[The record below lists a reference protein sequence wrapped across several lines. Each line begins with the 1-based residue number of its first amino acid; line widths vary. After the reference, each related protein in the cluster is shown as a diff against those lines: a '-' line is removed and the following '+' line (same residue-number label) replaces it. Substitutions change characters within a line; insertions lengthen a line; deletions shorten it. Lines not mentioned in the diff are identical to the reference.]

1 MSQSRRSIVLTA
13 DAARATTPVSP
24 TLIGAFLEDIN
35 HAVDGGLNA
44 NLVANHSFEGVYLRR
59 GLHTNTVAAVTHR
72 KPRVRIDPLRHW
84 EVRGGAIAV
93 PGPAASAAGP
103 AAAGAT
109 PRLPGRAGDAP
120 LVPGSRYARL
130 VSDGLMVLRNAGH
143 GRSAAGIGARRGV
156 VLHLDLLVR
165 RHSFDGQLA
174 ARLVDRRGKVLATA
188 DLSLAPAPEHPGW
201 ERATTSLMPQ
211 RNSLA
216 ALEIGLHGAGALDVD
231 QVRLIPADHWGA
243 GDPRW
248 SQGVLRRDL
257 VEAIGAL
264 KPSFIRFPG
273 GCIVEGLD
281 CANAYDWKRTV
292 GPIAQRRPD
301 YNLWALATRGGD
313 YSQSFQV
320 GYYEYFLLCEDLGAR
335 PLPVVG
341 VGMACQL
348 RSSETLPLDSDAFHA
363 VTQDVLDLIDW
374 ATGDPATNEWAR
386 LRAEAGHPE
395 PFVLDT
401 IALGNENSGA
411 GYLARF
417 QAVREAVRAHRPGID
432 VVLSAGALAWG
443 TEFEMAWDHARRHP
457 DGVIVDEHFYKS
469 PTWTIDAAARYDDY
483 PRDVRVA
490 VGEYAANLPSGLV
503 PKPVRPLPNS
513 FRSAL
518 AEAAFLTGVERNADV
533 VAMTSFAPLLNLVSR
548 GQWEHNLIDFNPFSA
563 MRSANHHVQ
572 RMFGA
577 TVRERIVPLD
587 DALPEGVLASA
598 TAGDDAVVV
607 KLVNTTGRRELV
619 RLRVPGAADGL
630 AEIETLAARD
640 DAQNRLTWDALRG
653 RRKVSPRR
661 SRRHVADGEVTV
673 RLDGRALV
681 VVTVPL
687 AGSPGE

>member
-1 MSQSRRSIVLTA
+1 MTPARPSIVLTA
-13 DAARATTPVSP
+13 DPARATTSVSP

-59 GLHTNTVAAVTHR
+59 GTHTNTVAAITHR
-72 KPRVRIDPLRHW
+72 KPRTRIDPMRHW
-84 EVRGGAIAV
+84 DVRGGAIAFPATETDDARE
-93 PGPAASAAGP
+93 PGLAAD
-103 AAAGAT
+103 
-109 PRLPGRAGDAP
+109 RP

-130 VSDGLMVLRNAGH
+130 VSDGMMVLRNAGH
-143 GRSAAGIGARRGV
+143 GRAAAGIGARRGV

-165 RHSFDGQLA
+165 RHSFDGPFA

-188 DLSLAPAPEHPGW
+188 ELTVTPAPDHPGW
-201 ERATTSLMPQ
+201 ERATATLIPY

-216 ALEIGLHGAGALDVD
+216 ALEIGFKGAGTVDVD
-231 QVRLIPADHWGA
+231 EVRLIPADHWGA

-257 VEAIGAL
+257 VEAIADL
-264 KPSFIRFPG
+264 KPRFIRFPG

-292 GPIAQRRPD
+292 GPVERRRPD
-301 YNLWALATRGGD
+301 YNLWGLSTRGGD

-320 GYYEYFLLCEDLGAR
+320 GYYEYFLMCEDLGAK

-341 VGMACQL
+341 VGIACQL
-348 RSSETLPLDSDAFHA
+348 RSSETLPIDSDAFRA

-374 ATGDPATNEWAR
+374 ATGDPDTNEWAR

-395 PFVLDT
+395 PFALDM
-401 IALGNENSGA
+401 IAIGNENSGP
-411 GYLARF
+411 GYLERF
-417 QAVREAVRAHRPGID
+417 RIIREAVRAHRPGIE

-443 TEFEMAWDHARRHP
+443 TEYEMAWAHARRHP
-457 DGVIVDEHFYKS
+457 EGTIVDEHFYKS
-469 PTWTIDAAARYDDY
+469 PTWTIDAATRYDDL

-587 DALPEGVLASA
+587 AALPEGVLASA

-619 RLRVPGAADGL
+619 RLRVPGAANGFADV
-630 AEIETLAARD
+630 ETLSAHD
-640 DAQNRLTWDALRG
+640 EAQNRLTWDAMRG
-653 RRKVSPRR
+653 RRKVTPRV
-661 SRRHVADGEVTV
+661 SRREVRDDEMVIRLGGRTLVA
-673 RLDGRALV
+673 
-681 VVTVPL
+681 VTVPL
-687 AGSPGE
+687 RTLDEE